1 MDETVSRQAGNTGEP
16 APSAGPRL
24 PRTAVHRL
32 FELAAGRFPD
42 HVAIEHGSAR
52 CTYRELEERANGLA
66 GLLRELGAPRE
77 AFVGILATDPV
88 EVAAAM
94 LGTLKAGCAFVPLDP
109 DLPDQRLSV
118 LLADVEPAW
127 IVAEA
132 PWLERLAAARPEG
145 LAALRVLRVGA
156 GEAAAAPAGLEVHA
170 AAAARAPRPPEL
182 TDDPEARCYV
192 YFTSG
197 STGQPKGI
205 VGRLKSID
213 HFIRWEVETIELGEG
228 ARVALLTTPSFDAYL
243 RIFMPLAVGGTF
255 CALPSRDVVLDG
267 ARLVDW
273 LDGERIAVIHCVP
286 TLFRSILAQQPGP
299 GRFPALRWLL
309 MAGERLLPADVARW
323 TETFGDRVRLANL
336 YGPTETTITKLC
348 YFVQPEDGSRRSI
361 PIGRPMRGA
370 EAVVLDARDRPCAPG
385 TVGEICIRTPF
396 RAHGYLRRPDLDRE
410 VFIPNPLTG
419 DPADVLYRTG
429 DYGRV
434 LKDGQFEYLGRRDQ
448 QVKIRGVRVELAEI
462 EELLRRHPGVD
473 DVAAA
478 AREDAHGNA
487 VLCAYV
493 TGAAAGRAE
502 ELRELCAR
510 FLPGAMVPSVFVPL
524 PALPRTASGKVDR
537 RALPAPEEVLGAL
550 QGKVAPRDD
559 VERRLAAIWAEVLRL
574 ELPEIGVEDNFFQ
587 LGGHSLSVLLV
598 LARVTAA
605 FNVEV
610 PARLLFQYPT
620 IAGMAPIVVQAMA
633 AAGGAPTAA
642 PLARVPRNQDHPASF
657 AQERLWFLQRL
668 EPASVAYNVAAAIH
682 LTGDLD
688 VPRLVQSLEAVVA
701 RHEALRT
708 TFGDQDG
715 RPVQRIAPPGPV
727 RIPRVD
733 LSALAVPHEEA
744 RRWIAREAGRP
755 FDLERGP
762 LLRLALLRLGERA
775 HTVAMVAHHIV
786 CDLWSLGLFTRE
798 VAALYAAFKADRPS
812 PLPELPI
819 QFVDF
824 AAWQRACLH
833 GDALA
838 SELVYWRN
846 RLGQALDPLPLPT
859 DRPRPA
865 VRGALGAQRSF
876 RFSRRLG
883 EGLGELGRREGT
895 TLFVVLLGAFQ
906 TLLGRYTG
914 EPAVSVGSPVAG
926 RYRLETENLIGFF
939 INTLILRT
947 PLDGDPPFRELVRRA
962 SATALEA
969 QDHQS
974 LPLEM
979 LVEELHPARE
989 LSHTPLFQV
998 WFTFRGQSPEPLR
1011 IPGLRCEEEGVD
1023 HGAAKWDL
1031 ALFMGLDEDA
1041 LAGTLEYD
1049 RTLFD
1054 ATTIERTIGHL
1065 ETLLG
1070 GAVASPGSRLSDLP
1084 LLSPPER
1091 SQLNQEWNRPGVSF
1105 PEPRRL
1111 HEIFQQ
1117 QAARAPGATAVIC
1130 GLESLT
1136 YGELAVRANRLARAL
1151 CAEGVGPE
1159 TTVGLLVER
1168 SVDLVVGILGI
1179 LAAGGGYLPLDP
1191 GHPPERLVHALADAG
1206 ARALVAQPHLC
1217 ARLPVPPGLAVIEPD
1232 DPRLAR
1238 LGADPLPTARTDLS
1252 GSLAYVIYTSGST
1265 GVPKGTPVSHAQVT
1279 RLFAATAPWFAF
1291 GPDDIWTLF
1300 HSAAFDFS
1308 VWELWGA
1315 LLHGGSV
1322 VVVPAAISRSP
1333 QAFYRLLVDEKVT
1346 VLSQTPSAF
1355 RQLMEADDEAS
1366 EQARRELRLRWVIF
1380 GGEALEVEMLR
1391 PWWSRHAE
1399 ARPRLVNMYG
1409 ITETTVHVTWR
1420 SLAPADLALPFRGPI
1435 GVPLPD
1441 LVVRVL
1447 DRHGRQL
1454 PAGVPGE
1461 ICVGGAGVA
1470 RGYIGRPELTA
1481 ARFVP
1486 DDLSQTAGARLY
1498 RSGDLGRWRA
1508 WGELESLGRIDHQV
1522 KVRGF
1527 RIELGEIEA
1536 ALAAHPAVQQAVV
1549 VPRRGAERDIRL
1561 TGYVVPSPGA
1571 APTLETLRGAL
1582 AARLPDYMLPAALVL
1597 LEAMPLTPNG
1607 KADRR
1612 ALARIEPHAPAPA
1625 TGEAEPATPLEEL
1638 LAEIWA
1644 DVLGAARVGR
1654 RDNFFDLG
1662 GHSLLA
1668 TRVASRL
1675 RQALGV
1681 EVPLLTLFEEPVLE
1695 GFARRVEEAL
1705 ALRHPVP
1712 PPILPVERTELLPL
1726 SFAQQRLWFLQQ
1738 MEPGNCAYNLP
1749 LVVRI
1754 AGALEPA
1761 ALRRS
1766 LAEVVRRHEVL
1777 RTAFVAERGEA
1788 RQRVDPPPP
1797 AHLPVVDLRGLEEP
1811 ARDRAAESLIER
1823 ETRRVFDLACPPL
1836 MRALLLRIAEEEHL
1850 VVVVLHHIV
1859 ADEWSHGVFLAELSA
1874 LYEAFRSHRPSPL
1887 PELPVQYGDFAVW
1900 QRRWLTG
1907 PVLAELLDYW
1917 CARLAGAPVL
1927 GLFSDRPRPAVQT
1940 FRGASL
1946 PLPLPGL
1953 DEPLGALA
1961 RHAGATPFMLLLAA
1975 FRALLCRY
1983 SGQVDIAV
1991 GTPIANRN
1999 RAETEPLIGFFVNTL
2014 VLRVGLDGDPSF
2026 RELVARERRAAL
2038 EAYAYQDLPF
2048 ERLVEALQPQRD
2060 LSRTPLFRVLFD
2072 LHNAPISALELAD
2085 ATLTP
2090 VDVEMGTAKLDL
2102 TLFAA
2107 RHEGQWRAVL
2117 QFNTDLFDAVTV
2129 ERLGH
2134 HFRALL
2140 AQALAWSEGPVA
2152 ELDLLALSERQQL
2165 LEWSGQAAPPA
2176 APPLVHQSFAEQARW
2191 SPDAVAIESAGESL
2205 SYAALNRRANRIAHL
2220 LAARGV
2226 GPEVSVGVALEPC
2239 PDLIATL
2246 LGVLKAG
2253 GAYVPLD
2260 PVYPQERL
2268 AWMATTAAISM
2279 VVTRR
2284 GLVDRFAGLA
2294 PGALI
2299 LDENSGRLGS
2309 PRESD
2314 PESQVGEESLAYVLF
2329 TSGSTGRPK
2338 GVMISHGA
2346 LARYVDWAAAAY
2358 GAQGGEG
2365 APLHTSVGFDL
2376 SVTSLFVPL
2385 SAGRRVVLLPEAD
2398 GGEGLVAALSGAP
2411 GYALVKLTPAH
2422 LEVVS
2427 HRLPAGAGASA
2438 VRTLV
2443 IGGEALTYERV
2454 AFWRTNAPGTR
2465 LVNEYGPTEA
2475 VVGCCVHEIAAD
2487 EPGTGSVPIG
2497 RPVPYAWLRVL
2508 DRRLQEVP
2516 PGAAGELC
2524 IGGAALARGY
2534 FARPDLTAQVF
2545 VPDPAAAV
2553 PGARLYRTGDLAR
2566 YLIDGRLQFLGR
2578 VDQQVKIR
2586 GFRIEPGEIEAALA
2600 AHPGVRDAV
2609 VILREDLPGH
2619 PCLVAY
2625 VAAQPALTV
2634 AELRDF
2640 LGRRLPTYMIPASF
2654 VVMDELPL
2662 TVHGK
2667 VDRAGLQALAGA
2679 EPDVSTSF
2687 EAPRT
2692 PVEQL
2697 LAQVWCRV
2705 LRRERVG
2712 IHDNFFEIGGDSILA
2727 LQIVGQACRAGVR
2740 LTPRQMFQQ
2749 QTIAGLAAVAA
2760 TAPQEDLARGA
2771 VAGPV
2776 ALSPIQSWFFER
2788 ELPAAHHYNQSVMLE
2803 LLLPFP
2809 VALWERALAWVVEH
2823 HDALRLRYERRPEGW
2838 LQTVL
2843 PPEKVAPEVVR
2854 IDLSMLSAGDRGR
2867 ALEAAAGQVQAG
2879 FDLAAGPLLRLTLFD
2894 LAAGGPQRVLIA
2906 AHHLIIDGVSW
2917 EILLEDLES
2926 ACLALSS
2933 GARPAQP
2940 YRTTPFKTW
2949 VERSAAH
2956 AARLEPELTH
2966 WLALARMAPPAL
2978 PQDCAAGPDDE
2989 ARARTVL
2996 VELGA
3001 EETRILLQERLA
3013 ELRCRIDEALLT
3025 ALLWAFSRW
3034 TGVAMLLVDV
3044 EGHGREDIG
3053 EELDLTRTIGW
3064 FTTLSPVLLDAE
3076 GAGSP
3081 LEVLRAVKQQ
3091 LRAMPGRGLGYGLL
3105 RYLHADPEVRE
3116 LLRRLPRA
3124 EVSFNYLGQVGV
3136 SVAQSRL
3143 WGGAAESRGAERS
3156 PLQPRAY
3163 RLSIDG
3169 AVVAGELRLG
3179 WTYSES
3185 LYERST
3191 IEALG
3196 RAFTG
3201 ALRELIERRDI
3212 IESYTPADFPDL
3224 DLTQEGLD
3232 RIFGELEETP

>member
-1 MDETVSRQAGNTGEP
+1 
-16 APSAGPRL
+16 
-24 PRTAVHRL
+24 
-32 FELAAGRFPD
+32 
-42 HVAIEHGSAR
+42 
-52 CTYRELEERANGLA
+52 
-66 GLLRELGAPRE
+66 
-77 AFVGILATDPV
+77 
-88 EVAAAM
+88 
-94 LGTLKAGCAFVPLDP
+94 
-109 DLPDQRLSV
+109 
-118 LLADVEPAW
+118 
-127 IVAEA
+127 
-132 PWLERLAAARPEG
+132 
-145 LAALRVLRVGA
+145 
-156 GEAAAAPAGLEVHA
+156 
-170 AAAARAPRPPEL
+170 
-182 TDDPEARCYV
+182 
-192 YFTSG
+192 
-197 STGQPKGI
+197 
-205 VGRLKSID
+205 
-213 HFIRWEVETIELGEG
+213 
-228 ARVALLTTPSFDAYL
+228 
-243 RIFMPLAVGGTF
+243 
-255 CALPSRDVVLDG
+255 
-267 ARLVDW
+267 
-273 LDGERIAVIHCVP
+273 
-286 TLFRSILAQQPGP
+286 
-299 GRFPALRWLL
+299 
-309 MAGERLLPADVARW
+309 
-323 TETFGDRVRLANL
+323 
-336 YGPTETTITKLC
+336 
-348 YFVQPEDGSRRSI
+348 
-361 PIGRPMRGA
+361 
-370 EAVVLDARDRPCAPG
+370 
-385 TVGEICIRTPF
+385 
-396 RAHGYLRRPDLDRE
+396 
-410 VFIPNPLTG
+410 
-419 DPADVLYRTG
+419 
-429 DYGRV
+429 
-434 LKDGQFEYLGRRDQ
+434 
-448 QVKIRGVRVELAEI
+448 
-462 EELLRRHPGVD
+462 
-473 DVAAA
+473 
-478 AREDAHGNA
+478 
-487 VLCAYV
+487 
-493 TGAAAGRAE
+493 
-502 ELRELCAR
+502 
-510 FLPGAMVPSVFVPL
+510 
-524 PALPRTASGKVDR
+524 
-537 RALPAPEEVLGAL
+537 
-550 QGKVAPRDD
+550 
-559 VERRLAAIWAEVLRL
+559 
-574 ELPEIGVEDNFFQ
+574 
-587 LGGHSLSVLLV
+587 
-598 LARVTAA
+598 
-605 FNVEV
+605 
-610 PARLLFQYPT
+610 
-620 IAGMAPIVVQAMA
+620 
-633 AAGGAPTAA
+633 
-642 PLARVPRNQDHPASF
+642 
-657 AQERLWFLQRL
+657 
-668 EPASVAYNVAAAIH
+668 VAYNVAAAIH

-688 VPRLVQSLEAVVA
+688 VARLVQSLEAVVA

-708 TFGDQDG
+708 TFGEQDG
-715 RPVQRIAPPGPV
+715 RPVQRIAPPGQV

-733 LSALAVPHEEA
+733 LSALAVPREEA

-775 HTVAMVAHHIV
+775 HTVALVAHHIV

-798 VAALYAAFKADRPS
+798 VAALYAAFKAGRPS

-824 AAWQRACLH
+824 AVWQRAYLH

-883 EGLGELGRREGT
+883 EGLGELGRREET

-914 EPAVSVGSPVAG
+914 EPAVSVGSPGAG

-939 INTLILRT
+939 VNTLILRT

-998 WFTFRGQSPEPLR
+998 WFTFREQAPEPLR

-1070 GAVASPGSRLSDLP
+1070 GAVASPGARISDLP

-1091 SQLNQEWNRPGVSF
+1091 SQLSQEWNRPGVSF

-1130 GLESLT
+1130 GVESLT
-1136 YGELAVRANRLARAL
+1136 YGELEIQANRLSHAL
-1151 CAEGVGPE
+1151 RERGVGPE
-1159 TTVGLLVER
+1159 TPVGLLVER
-1168 SVDLVVGILGI
+1168 SVSLVVGILGI
-1179 LAAGGGYLPLDP
+1179 LKAGGGYVPIDP
-1191 GHPPERLVHALADAG
+1191 GHPRERIAHVLADSG
-1206 ARALVAQPHLC
+1206 ARVLVAQPHL
-1217 ARLPVPPGLAVIEPD
+1217 RSLSPEPSGVEIVVDPD
-1232 DPRLAR
+1232 DPDLAR
-1238 LGADPLPTARTDLS
+1238 QSGDPLPTAGAELS
-1252 GSLAYVIYTSGST
+1252 DSLAYVIYTSGST
-1265 GVPKGTPVSHAQVT
+1265 GVPKGTPVSHANVA
-1279 RLFAATAPWFAF
+1279 RLFAATAPWFGF
-1291 GPDDIWTLF
+1291 GVDDVWTLF

-1322 VVVPAAISRSP
+1322 VVVSREVSRAP
-1333 QAFYRLLVDEKVT
+1333 ESFHRLLVQEGVT

-1355 RQLMEADDEAS
+1355 RQLAQADEED
-1366 EQARRELRLRWVIF
+1366 RRELRLRWIVF
-1380 GGEALEVEMLR
+1380 GGEALDLEILR
-1391 PWWSRHAE
+1391 PWWERHAE
-1399 ARPRLVNMYG
+1399 DRPRLVNMYG
-1409 ITETTVHVTWR
+1409 ITETTVHVTFR
-1420 SLAPADLALPFRGPI
+1420 PLSPADLSSPSRSPI
-1435 GVPLPD
+1435 GVPIPD
-1441 LVVRVL
+1441 LQVRVL

-1470 RGYIGRPELTA
+1470 RGYLGRPELTA
-1481 ARFVP
+1481 TRFLP
-1486 DDLSQTAGARLY
+1486 DGLAGRAGARLY
-1498 RSGDLGRWRA
+1498 RSGDLGRWLA
-1508 WGELESLGRIDHQV
+1508 SGELEYLGRIDHQV
-1522 KVRGF
+1522 KIRGF
-1527 RIELGEIEA
+1527 RIEPGEIEA
-1536 ALAAHPAVQQAVV
+1536 VLTSQPGVLEAVVLARPGEAAGDARLVAYV
-1549 VPRRGAERDIRL
+1549 VPRRGA
-1561 TGYVVPSPGA
+1561 
-1571 APTLETLRGAL
+1571 APTLRGLRDRL
-1582 AARLPDYMLPAALVL
+1582 AERLPEYMLPAALVL

-1612 ALARIEPHAPAPA
+1612 ALARIEPHAAATA
-1625 TGEAEPATPLEEL
+1625 TGEAEPATPLEEVV
-1638 LAEIWA
+1638 AEIWA

-1675 RQALGV
+1675 RQELGV

-1712 PPILPVERTELLPL
+1712 PPILPVERTDLLPL

-1738 MEPGNCAYNLP
+1738 LEPDNCAYNLP

-1761 ALRRS
+1761 ALGRS

-1788 RQRVDPPPP
+1788 RQRIDPPPP

-1836 MRALLLRIAEEEHL
+1836 MRACLLRIAEEEHL
-1850 VVVVLHHIV
+1850 AVVVLHHIV

-1917 CARLAGAPVL
+1917 RARLAGAPVL
-1927 GLFSDRPRPAVQT
+1927 ELFSDRPRPAVQT

-1961 RHAGATPFMLLLAA
+1961 RRAGATPFMLLLAA

-2060 LSRTPLFRVLFD
+2060 PSRTTPLFRVLFD
-2072 LHNAPISALELAD
+2072 LHNAPVPALELAG

-2090 VDVEMGTAKLDL
+2090 VGVEMGTAKLDL

-2152 ELDLLALSERQQL
+2152 ELDLLAPSERQQL
-2165 LEWSGQAAPPA
+2165 LEWSGQAPPPA
-2176 APPLVHQSFAEQARW
+2176 APPLVHQSFAEQARR
-2191 SPDAVAIESAGESL
+2191 SPDAVAIESAGESF

-2226 GPEVSVGVALEPC
+2226 GPEVTVGVALEPC

-2309 PRESD
+2309 PWESD
-2314 PESQVGEESLAYVLF
+2314 PEPQVGEDSLAYVLF

-2346 LARYVDWAAAAY
+2346 LARYVGWAAAAY
-2358 GAQGGEG
+2358 SAQGGEG

-2398 GGEGLVAALSGAP
+2398 GGEGLVAALGGAP

-2427 HRLPAGAGASA
+2427 HRLPAGAAASA
-2438 VRTLV
+2438 ARTLV

-2465 LVNEYGPTEA
+2465 LINEYGPTEA

-2534 FARPDLTAQVF
+2534 FARPDLTAQAF
-2545 VPDPAAAV
+2545 VPDPAAVV

-2609 VILREDLPGH
+2609 VVPREDLPGH
-2619 PCLVAY
+2619 PRLVAY
-2625 VAAQPALTV
+2625 VAAQPAPTV

-2640 LGRRLPTYMIPASF
+2640 LGRRLPTYMIPAAF

-2692 PVEQL
+2692 PVERL

-2727 LQIVGQACRAGVR
+2727 LQIVGQARRAGVR

-2788 ELPAAHHYNQSVMLE
+2788 ELPAAHHHNQSVMLE

-2809 VALWERALAWVVEH
+2809 AALWERALVWVIEH

-2843 PPEKVAPEVVR
+2843 PPEEVPPEVVR
-2854 IDLSMLSAGDRGR
+2854 IDLSMLPAGDRGR

-2879 FDLAAGPLLRLTLFD
+2879 LDLTAGPLLRLALFD
-2894 LAAGGPQRVLIA
+2894 LAAGGPQRVLVA

-2940 YRTTPFKTW
+2940 YRTTPFKAW
-2949 VERSAAH
+2949 VERSAVH
-2956 AARLEPELTH
+2956 AASLEPELTH

-2989 ARARTVL
+2989 ARARKIL

-3034 TGVAMLLVDV
+3034 TGVARLLVDV

-3081 LEVLRAVKQQ
+3081 LEVLRAVKRQ
-3091 LRAMPGRGLGYGLL
+3091 LRAVPGRGLGYGLL
-3105 RYLHADPEVRE
+3105 RYLHADHEVRE

-3143 WGGAAESRGAERS
+3143 WGGAAEPRGAERS

-3169 AVVAGELRLG
+3169 AVVAGALRLG

-3201 ALRELIERRDI
+3201 ALRELIERRDNV
-3212 IESYTPADFPDL
+3212 ESYTPADFPDL

-3232 RIFGELEETP
+3232 RIFGELEETA